1 MATIKNLIG
10 LDIGGSSVKLVK
22 FKKVRNKIQLEKAR
36 AIELKDAKSLPAAI
50 AALLKSEKIHTSKVA
65 VSISGQSVFTRYV
78 KLPKI
83 SQKKIEQ
90 VVKYEAQQQI
100 PFPIDKVIWDY
111 QLFENS
117 KSPQLEVFLS
127 AVKKDII
134 DNIYR
139 QVSQVKG
146 LDVVSMQAAPVAL
159 YNILKFSGEVKNDAI
174 ILDFG
179 AKITNV
185 VIAKGKQIWIRSIP
199 IGGDDLTKAIS
210 KQMKTGPEQAE
221 AMKRKEGIILAGAT
235 GDEELTPRSDL
246 ISKAISPV
254 LTDLLAEIM
263 RSISYYK
270 SQFDKTAAF
279 QEILLTG
286 GASKIMC
293 VERFFEQN
301 LKIKTR
307 KVNLLKGFVVNKY
320 MKANLDVIEDRL
332 GVAMG
337 LGLPAVQTPVIE
349 INLISREQRKLK
361 EFGKKEF
368 YIIASEIVLL
378 GIFLMLS
385 FFCSQSKELSQRNL
399 LAITGEMDKYR
410 GNQRSVYALHD
421 QNKDVEA
428 KLDFLGGL
436 IYRKRFWLDVIA
448 EINAIVPKEAW
459 LTKLTTD
466 LSREAIIIEG
476 KTTGPF
482 DTVKSIKENL
492 LKLNYFSEVETLRA
506 DRPSPQEEEELEE
519 YNIIFTLKLKLKKPS
534 PAYYDREKEDLI
546 ERHMVK

>member
-1 MATIKNLIG
+1 MATTKNLIG
-10 LDIGGSSVKLVK
+10 LDIGSSSVKLVK

-36 AIELKDAKSLPAAI
+36 VVELKDVKFIPAAI
-50 AALLKSEKIHTSKVA
+50 IALLKSEKIHSCQAA
-65 VSISGQSVFTRYV
+65 VSVSGQSVFTRYV

-117 KSPQLEVFLS
+117 KSPRLEVFLS

-139 QVSQVKG
+139 RVSQAKG
-146 LDVVSMQAAPVAL
+146 VDIVSMQAAPIAL
-159 YNILKFSGEVKNDAI
+159 YNILKFNGEVKSNVI

-179 AKITNV
+179 AKITSV
-185 VIAKGKQIWIRSIP
+185 IIAKDKQIWIRSIP

-210 KQMKTGPEQAE
+210 KQMKTGLEQAE
-221 AMKRKEGIILAGAT
+221 AMKRKEGIILAGAA

-279 QEILLTG
+279 QEVLLTG

-293 VERFFEQN
+293 VERFFEQS

-307 KVNLLKGFVVNKY
+307 KVNLLKSFIVNKY
-320 MKANLDVIEDRL
+320 MKANLDAIEDRL
-332 GVAMG
+332 GVALG
-337 LGLPAVQTPVIE
+337 LGLSAVQTPSIE
-349 INLISREQRKLK
+349 INLISKEQRKLK
-361 EFGKKEF
+361 EFGKKEL
-368 YIIASEIVLL
+368 YVIASEIVLL

-385 FFCSQSKELSQRNL
+385 FFCSQSKELSRKNL
-399 LAITGEMDKYR
+399 LTITGEMDKYR
-410 GNQRSVYALHD
+410 GNQCSIRELQE
-421 QNKDVEA
+421 QNKGVEA

-436 IYRKRFWLDVIA
+436 IRQKRFWLDVMS
-448 EINAIVPKEAW
+448 EVNAIVPKEAW
-459 LTKLTTD
+459 LTKLAADPD
-466 LSREAIIIEG
+466 LETIIIEG

-482 DTVKSIKENL
+482 DTVKNIKESL
-492 LKLNYFSEVETLRA
+492 LRLDYFSEVETLRA
-506 DRPSPQEEEELEE
+506 DRPSPQEEEEIDE
-519 YNIIFTLKLKLKKPS
+519 YNIIFTLKLKLKNKTPV
-534 PAYYDREKEDLI
+534 YYVR
-546 ERHMVK
+546 